1 MEAGGSSAMMKF
13 VEERICGETNLWD
26 KMRKC
31 KTLSWNFSSKE
42 IKLQAKSDVLT
53 LRATTG
59 LISRLFIVARS
70 SREVDIEEVIGN

>member
-13 VEERICGETNLWD
+13 VEERICGETNLW
-26 KMRKC
+26 
-31 KTLSWNFSSKE
+31 TLSWNFSSKE